1 MLSRQIRIKW
11 WKKFNIDVVCIRKIQ
26 EWLNHDPSSKQEISS
41 LNKESLFL
49 SNKQKIMAALASAS
63 SKEEFEKTL
72 EKATSLHG
80 SAKDNSEEGSSQSN
94 PYLQNE
100 DMYYD

>member
-1 MLSRQIRIKW
+1 
-11 WKKFNIDVVCIRKIQ
+11 
-26 EWLNHDPSSKQEISS
+26 
-41 LNKESLFL
+41 
-49 SNKQKIMAALASAS
+49 MAALASAS

-72 EKATSLHG
+72 EKAASFHSSVKTSSEEG
-80 SAKDNSEEGSSQSN
+80 EEGSSQSN

>member
-1 MLSRQIRIKW
+1 
-11 WKKFNIDVVCIRKIQ
+11 
-26 EWLNHDPSSKQEISS
+26 
-41 LNKESLFL
+41 
-49 SNKQKIMAALASAS
+49 MAALASAS

-72 EKATSLHG
+72 EKAISLHG

>member
-1 MLSRQIRIKW
+1 
-11 WKKFNIDVVCIRKIQ
+11 
-26 EWLNHDPSSKQEISS
+26 
-41 LNKESLFL
+41 
-49 SNKQKIMAALASAS
+49 MAALASAS

>member
-1 MLSRQIRIKW
+1 
-11 WKKFNIDVVCIRKIQ
+11 
-26 EWLNHDPSSKQEISS
+26 
-41 LNKESLFL
+41 
-49 SNKQKIMAALASAS
+49 MAALASAS

-80 SAKDNSEEGSSQSN
+80 SAKNNSEEGSSQSN

-100 DMYYD
+100 DMYYDWKDIKIEETWPKGHKDWRDMTKKT